1 MENAITCAKVES
13 QRSSVPTVES
23 GFGISSYEVKQS
35 VTRQSIPFPAKR
47 SHEVHGFAARK
58 SGTDVLTSKNKRL
71 LHLPKTVMNLAATT

>member
-1 MENAITCAKVES
+1 
-13 QRSSVPTVES
+13 
-23 GFGISSYEVKQS
+23 

-71 LHLPKTVMNLAATT
+71 LHLPKTVMNLAATTWSRLTISVWHTSKVYISNNWRDVY